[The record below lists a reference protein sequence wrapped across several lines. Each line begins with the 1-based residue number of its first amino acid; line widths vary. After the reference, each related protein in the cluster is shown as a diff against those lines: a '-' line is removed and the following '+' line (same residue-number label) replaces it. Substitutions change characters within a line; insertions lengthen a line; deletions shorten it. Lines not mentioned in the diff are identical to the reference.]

1 MEPKRRWGYCFHS
14 IIKYAEVFPDTI
26 QHIKNTIEHIWECF
40 LQYCWIKADAKPND
54 FFFLGKQ
61 CRFHVSSIVCKT
73 WSRWTSIIN
82 ISSMYCFTNIK
93 SGLFDI
99 REYDVTEFHRL
110 INYRQEKKRIE
121 SHHIKESLW
130 LQMHLQRSVSNPELV
145 HFILDRKWLPYR
157 IVLFIWIMV
166 YFTFMLIYCFY
177 DGKIASFVLHTK
189 QRWAIAQCTIL
200 NINVPI
206 PSNNKAKL
214 CDIGEEFY
222 ALWVMN
228 VVVGIPYLVFTFS
241 CVFKLIGLCT
251 GAFGN
256 PSNIG
261 LVLHNLDYIIS
272 LFITECLYIFKT
284 H

>member
-1 MEPKRRWGYCFHS
+1 MPKFFQIQFSTLKTQSNIYGN
-14 IIKYAEVFPDTI
+14 VFY
-26 QHIKNTIEHIWECF
+26 NTVELKQMQNQMI
-40 LQYCWIKADAKPND
+40 

-145 HFILDRKWLPYR
+145 HFILDRKWLPYMDYGIFHIHAYLLFLWWKNRVFCFAHKTTVSYCTMHYLKYQCADTIQQQSEIVWYWWR
-157 IVLFIWIMV
+157 ILRTLGYECSGWN
-166 YFTFMLIYCFY
+166 T
-177 DGKIASFVLHTK
+177 
-189 QRWAIAQCTIL
+189 
-200 NINVPI
+200 
-206 PSNNKAKL
+206 
-214 CDIGEEFY
+214 
-222 ALWVMN
+222 
-228 VVVGIPYLVFTFS
+228 VFR
-241 CVFKLIGLCT
+241 V
-251 GAFGN
+251 
-256 PSNIG
+256 
-261 LVLHNLDYIIS
+261 S
-272 LFITECLYIFKT
+272 LSW
-284 H
+284 

>member
-26 QHIKNTIEHIWECF
+26 QHIKNTVEYIWECF
-40 LQYCWIKADAKPND
+40 LQYRWIKADAKPND

-145 HFILDRKWLPYR
+145 HFILDRKWLYTG
-157 IVLFIWIMV
+157 LFCSYGLWYISHSCL
-166 YFTFMLIYCFY
+166 FTVSMMEKSRLLFCTQNNGEL
-177 DGKIASFVLHTK
+177 LHK
-189 QRWAIAQCTIL
+189 
-200 NINVPI
+200 
-206 PSNNKAKL
+206 S
-214 CDIGEEFY
+214 
-222 ALWVMN
+222 
-228 VVVGIPYLVFTFS
+228 
-241 CVFKLIGLCT
+241 
-251 GAFGN
+251 
-256 PSNIG
+256 
-261 LVLHNLDYIIS
+261 
-272 LFITECLYIFKT
+272 
-284 H
+284 